1 MKILMINKFLYP
13 NGGSET
19 YVIKLGEALSRLGH
33 EVEYFGMEHEGR
45 ILGNSANAYTR
56 NMDFHNAGISD
67 KLIYPIKTIYSFEA
81 RRKIRQILEKFD
93 PEVCHINNFN
103 YQLTPSIII
112 EIDRWRR
119 KKRKG
124 CRIVYTAHD
133 LQLVCPSHQG
143 YIPNT
148 KENCLKCLGGKYGN
162 CTKNRCI
169 HGSLTKSAIGTL
181 EAWYWNRRRI
191 YRLLDTII
199 CCSEFMKRN
208 LDTNPILAGRTV
220 AIHNFLPRLEKV
232 EGEKENYVLYFGRY
246 SYEKGVLLLLEACKR
261 LSDINFVFAGRGDY
275 EDEMKSLPNVRNVG
289 FTTGKDLYSLIGKA
303 RFSICPSI
311 AYENCPYSVMESIA
325 LGTPVVGSD
334 VGGIPELIE
343 EGVTGRVFKGNNVNE
358 LTGTIR
364 DLWDNRELTD
374 ALSKEC
380 HADRFYADE
389 KYCEAIMKY
398 YR

>member
-56 NMDFHNAGISD
+56 NMDFHSAGILD
-67 KLIYPIKTIYSFEA
+67 KLAYPIKTIYSFEA
-81 RRKIRQILEKFD
+81 RRKIRKVLDEFMPD
-93 PEVCHINNFN
+93 VCHINNFN
-103 YQLTPSIII
+103 YQLTPSIIV
-112 EIDRWRR
+112 EMEKWRH
-119 KKRKG
+119 KTGHKCK
-124 CRIVYTAHD
+124 IVYTAHD

-162 CTKNRCI
+162 CAKNRCI
-169 HGSLTKSAIGTL
+169 HGSLMKSVIGTL
-181 EAWYWNRRRI
+181 EAWYWNRRKV
-191 YRLLDTII
+191 YRLIDTII

-208 LDTNPILAGRTV
+208 LDTNPILAKKTV
-220 AIHNFLPRLEKV
+220 AIHNFLPRFEKAD
-232 EGEKENYVLYFGRY
+232 GEKEDYVLYFGRY
-246 SYEKGVLLLLEACKR
+246 SYEKGVSLLLEACKK
-261 LSDINFVFAGRGDY
+261 LPDINFVFAGRGDY
-275 EDEMKSLPNVRNVG
+275 EDEMESLPNVRNVG
-289 FTTGKDLYSLIGKA
+289 FTTGKDLYSLIAKA

-343 EGVTGRVFKGNNVNE
+343 EGVTGKVFKSRNVEE
-358 LTGTIR
+358 LTGIIR

-380 HADRFYADE
+380 HADRYYSDE
-389 KYCEAIMKY
+389 EYCEAITKY